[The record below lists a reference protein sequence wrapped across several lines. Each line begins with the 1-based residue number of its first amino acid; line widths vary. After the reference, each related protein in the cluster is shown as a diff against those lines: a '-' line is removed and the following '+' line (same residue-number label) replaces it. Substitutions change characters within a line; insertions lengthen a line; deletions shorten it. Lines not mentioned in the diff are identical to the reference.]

1 MKYAQIALRG
11 KQRVRLLLITK
22 LHPTSA
28 CRKSRLCL
36 SECYRVSRHNCNYS
50 VPLAPLVSAPLKDV
64 HQRSASVGRCVLS
77 LRRAGLKPEPLR
89 KALPVPAAT
98 PGTGPAGAGAALPAA
113 EPAMRAGA
121 GPRRQSR
128 EEPRGPP
135 RRAAP
140 RGPGPPSGC
149 EPAPAAPLA
158 TSRLK

>member
-1 MKYAQIALRG
+1 M
-11 KQRVRLLLITK
+11 
-22 LHPTSA
+22 
-28 CRKSRLCL
+28 CL
-36 SECYRVSRHNCNYS
+36 AECYRVSRHNSKYS
-50 VPLAPLVSAPLKDV
+50 VPLPSVLSAPLEDV
-64 HQRSASVGRCVLS
+64 AVGRCVLS